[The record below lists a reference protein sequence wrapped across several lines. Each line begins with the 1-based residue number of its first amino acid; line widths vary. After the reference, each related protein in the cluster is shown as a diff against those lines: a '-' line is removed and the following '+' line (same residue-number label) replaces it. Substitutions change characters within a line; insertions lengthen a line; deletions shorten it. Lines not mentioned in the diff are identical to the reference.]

1 MPDLHEIHMYV
12 TTTSEKWGHQGKCVW
27 NHLERKVGNDILIIL
42 WSQKIKLNEK
52 EIEFI
57 FEE

>member
-1 MPDLHEIHMYV
+1 MRP
-12 TTTSEKWGHQGKCVW
+12 WGQVCMESFREG
-27 NHLERKVGNDILIIL
+27 EVGNDALIIL

-57 FEE
+57 YEE

>member
-1 MPDLHEIHMYV
+1 MRP
-12 TTTSEKWGHQGKCVW
+12 WGQVCMESFR
-27 NHLERKVGNDILIIL
+27 ERKVENDILIIL
-42 WSQKIKLNEK
+42 WSQTMKLNEK